1 MSILNEAFKEL
12 ELLDDTS
19 FDLDD
24 EEDIKRLNKFLNDE
38 DEDLD
43 TIEMIVDVDAE
54 TEDELKDSYVGEIL
68 LYCPVCHTIH
78 YKNKED
84 VHQDEENTSLY
95 NIGEECP
102 ECRQADGFE
111 VKGMVAKYNPES
123 VETEENEVEETE
135 TDVDADD
142 DISFIDIKD
151 EDEKVEEALKSKK
164 LTESVKRTKR
174 DLTTDSLEKF
184 IDGDFSR
191 SLKDYNA
198 DESLK
203 EIEDTDIETNLNESL
218 LNEPDKVVVEST
230 EKKATRPK
238 ALVRKLSESFKKN
251 RKSLYEKLG
260 VKDTKELK
268 TLLAGKGETS
278 IQESFNKKLEGLG
291 FKEVKYGKPLTES
304 EHPFTNSK
312 YRGIIAKHFDYSI
325 DWEFLDIVADIIDR
339 IDFKDYKESEDKY
352 EFIDEEVDSY
362 LIWTADQWC
371 VLETYV
377 GAPSDLDSE
386 SWYESVS
393 EFESDVVA
401 ICDEIVGSDNVEESL
416 KEGLQP
422 ITETWAGEDVIS
434 DLVDRADSMYTD
446 GNYGDL
452 EDCVSQALD
461 DGLIYSKDIWD
472 LAEHYGVIDDSEL
485 IERFYED
492 LWNDVY
498 SEVYENHKFDEEE
511 DEEDEEVDESLK
523 ETYDVFDII
532 SWIADHDTLYADFC
546 RAFKDYSYNKNTGEQ
561 KNIPAVKEIIDW
573 LADHEQAYKDF
584 KLFFKGKKVDE
595 SCSKKECKEG
605 YIKKDESG
613 KTFCSVDGKSW
624 EECSEEEYTE
634 LDKGGYIKL
643 EDGEAPCEECE
654 DDFEELD
661 EELFDKVI
669 NKYCAKMYEN
679 VDNYKTTKATA
690 EGSKIVLEGRLTY
703 KSGNSTRTKFIF
715 ESKKN
720 KKGNIKLVGLNE
732 TFAKSNK
739 AFQLIGNIKDK
750 KFITEGLVY
759 NYKTT
764 IDNEEKVVNGRI
776 NNK

>member
-24 EEDIKRLNKFLNDE
+24 EEDIKRLDKFLNDE

-43 TIEMIVDVDAE
+43 TIEMIVDIDAE

-84 VHQDEENTSLY
+84 VHEDEENPGIV
-95 NIGEECP
+95 NVGEVCP
-102 ECRQADGFE
+102 ECKQEDGFE
-111 VKGMVAKYNPES
+111 IKGMVAEYNPEGIES
-123 VETEENEVEETE
+123 DETEVED
-135 TDVDADD
+135 TDIDADD
-142 DISFIDIKD
+142 DISLIDIKD
-151 EDEKVEEALKSKK
+151 EDEKVEESLTKTTKALKEGLKK
-164 LTESVKRTKR
+164 VSR
-174 DLTTDSLEKF
+174 DSSTASLEKF

-203 EIEDTDIETNLNESL
+203 EIEDTDISTNLNESL
-218 LNEPDKVVVEST
+218 INEPNKVVVEPT
-230 EKKATRPK
+230 KKEFSRPK
-238 ALVRKLSESFKKN
+238 ALVKKLSESFKKN

-291 FKEVKYGKPLTES
+291 FKEVKYDKPLKEAEGEKPLTKS
-304 EHPFTNSK
+304 PYKS
-312 YRGIIAKHFDYSI
+312 IIGRHFNYSM
-325 DWEFLDIVADIIDR
+325 DWDFLDIVADIIAR
-339 IDFKDYKESEDKY
+339 IDFDDYKESEDRY
-352 EFIDEEVDSY
+352 EFITEEIDGY
-362 LIWTADQWC
+362 LYWTADQWC
-371 VLETYV
+371 VLEAYV
-377 GAPSDLDSE
+377 SAPYELDESSWSDALSE
-386 SWYESVS
+386 LT
-393 EFESDVVA
+393 SDIRD
-401 ICDEIVGSDNVEESL
+401 ICDEIVGSDDVEESL

-422 ITETWAGEDVIS
+422 ITEIWAGEDVIS
-434 DLVDRADSMYTD
+434 DLVDRADSLYTD

-472 LAEHYGVIDDSEL
+472 LADHYGVIDDSEL
-485 IERFYED
+485 IDRFYEE

-498 SEVYENHKFDEEE
+498 DEVYQTHLTDDEEE
-511 DEEDEEVDESLK
+511 DEEDEEVEESLK
-523 ETYDVFDII
+523 ESKKEEKIFTVFPD
-532 SWIADHDTLYADFC
+532 DKNELPQDFPTFEEAK
-546 RAFKDYSYNKNTGEQ
+546 AF
-561 KNIPAVKEIIDW
+561 AVKE
-573 LADHEQAYKDF
+573 F
-584 KLFFKGKKVDE
+584 GKGKYTIQSPNNMDLDYRDEVEE

-605 YIKKDESG
+605 YIKKDETG
-613 KTFCSVDGKSW
+613 KTFCSTDGKSW

-634 LDKGGYIKL
+634 LDKGGYIRL
-643 EDGEAPCEECE
+643 EDGETPCEDC
-654 DDFEELD
+654 DDFDELD

-669 NKYCAKMYEN
+669 NSYCSKMYEN

-690 EGSKIVLEGRLTY
+690 EGSKIVLEGTLTY
-703 KSGNSTRTKFIF
+703 KSGNFNRTKFIF
-715 ESKKN
+715 EAKKN

-732 TFAKSNK
+732 TFAKSDK
-739 AFQLIGNIKDK
+739 AFQLLGSIKDK

-759 NYKTT
+759 NYKAT
-764 IDNEEKVVNGRI
+764 INDEEKVVNGRI